1 MNWPHIHLLLNH
13 VPVLGVLF
21 GLILAVVAFWLNH
34 AELKKIALWVS
45 LVAGAAAGLVYFT
58 GEQAE
63 EALLRAPGIPQ
74 PLVLAHDD
82 AAFYAVV
89 AAVVLAVLSV
99 VALVLMRRKAR
110 WPGWLA
116 PAWFLVAVLT
126 AGLISWTAN
135 LGGRIRHPEI
145 ASTATQAP
153 VAPDR

>member
-1 MNWPHIHLLLNH
+1 MSWPHIHLLFNH
-13 VPVLGVLF
+13 VPVLGVVF
-21 GLILAVVAFWLNH
+21 GLIVAIVAFRLNH
-34 AELKKIALWVS
+34 AELKKIALSVS
-45 LVAGAAAGLVYFT
+45 LVAGAAAGFVYFT

-89 AAVVLAVLSV
+89 AAVMLAVFSLL
-99 VALVLMRRKAR
+99 ALVLMLRKVQ

-126 AGLISWTAN
+126 AGLIAWTAN
-135 LGGRIRHPEI
+135 FGGRIRHPEI
-145 ASTATQAP
+145 ASTTTQGP
-153 VAPDR
+153 VVAAR

>member
-1 MNWPHIHLLLNH
+1 MNWPHIHLLFNH
-13 VPVLGVLF
+13 VPVLGVMF
-21 GLILAVVAFWLNH
+21 GLILAIAAVWLNH
-34 AELKKIALWVS
+34 AELRKIALWVS
-45 LVAGAAAGLVYFT
+45 LVAGAAAGFVYFT

-63 EALLRAPGIPQ
+63 ESLLRAPGIPQ

-89 AAVVLAVLSV
+89 AAVALAVVSLA
-99 VALVLMRRKAR
+99 ALLLMRRTAR
-110 WPGWLA
+110 WPRWLT

-145 ASTATQAP
+145 ASTRAEAP
-153 VAPDR
+153 VAPGH

>member
-1 MNWPHIHLLLNH
+1 MGWPHIHLLINH
-13 VPVLGVLF
+13 VPVLGVMF
-21 GLILAVVAFWLNH
+21 GLILAIVAFWLNH
-34 AELKKIALWVS
+34 GEFKKMALWVS
-45 LVAGAAAGLVYFT
+45 LIAGAAAGLVYFT

-63 EALLRAPGIPQ
+63 EALLRAPGISQ

-89 AAVVLAVLSV
+89 AAVALAVLSLA
-99 VALVLMRRKAR
+99 ALLLMRRKMP
-110 WPGWLA
+110 WPRWLA

-145 ASTATQAP
+145 ASTRAEQP
-153 VAPDR
+153 GVPER